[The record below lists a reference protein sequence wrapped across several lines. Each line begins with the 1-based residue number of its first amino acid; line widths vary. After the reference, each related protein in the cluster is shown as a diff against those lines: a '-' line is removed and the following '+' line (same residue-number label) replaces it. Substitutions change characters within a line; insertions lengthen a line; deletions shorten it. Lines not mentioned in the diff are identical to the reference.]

1 MLGDFI
7 SLNSLRDMINS
18 IIAELEPESAV
29 KWALKNDTE
38 ECKVW
43 QREKGLDIAPHL
55 PVAQSEH
62 YFSDMEDLEALFF
75 AMEDERFIWDSAS
88 YDSRKIL
95 ADFESENINCIQTL
109 MQKRVKFLGSQREFI
124 EKRIKF
130 TSDQFETVGTDEIYL
145 WVSSLPDELV
155 GEPENGVIRCQK
167 LLCFYKIGRRSD
179 LPEDRRGDGKG
190 IYMHGFTLID
200 GKMSNFLLRQLQF
213 IVTKEIVSWGQKL
226 RAHIALK

>member
-7 SLNSLRDMINS
+7 SLESLRSVINS
-18 IIAELEPESAV
+18 IIAELEPDSAV

-75 AMEDERFIWDSAS
+75 AMEDEKFIWDCAS
-88 YDSRKIL
+88 YDSWKFL
-95 ADFESENINCIQTL
+95 PAFESENITCIQTL
-109 MQKRVKFLGSQREFI
+109 MQRRIKLLDSQREFI

-130 TSDQFETVGTDEIYL
+130 TSETIGTDEIYL
-145 WVSSLPDELV
+145 WISSLPDELV
-155 GEPENGVIRCQK
+155 GEPEDGVIRCQK

-190 IYMHGFTLID
+190 IYMHGLTLCDPKI
-200 GKMSNFLLRQLQF
+200 SSFLLR
-213 IVTKEIVSWGQKL
+213 
-226 RAHIALK
+226 